1 METVVSQASH
11 VSPALGLLQTLLMPS
26 CGRRP
31 SRILPW
37 MRRRRD
43 SWFMVAS
50 RVAAARQC
58 GRVDS
63 STERRP
69 VRLRWTRR
77 VTIMAKPRPE
87 KKPEPA
93 APGTTRILPIQRQL
107 GDRVTDATGEW
118 EVITRPY
125 VSAGGKLASA
135 HVRKIGRP
143 ETTALRTWSAH
154 ERIAVKRGAA

>member
-43 SWFMVAS
+43 SWSIVAS
-50 RVAAARQC
+50 RVAAAREC
-58 GRVDS
+58 GRGDS

-69 VRLRWTRR
+69 ARDVDNALERGG
-77 VTIMAKPRPE
+77 V
-87 KKPEPA
+87 
-93 APGTTRILPIQRQL
+93 
-107 GDRVTDATGEW
+107 ATGQ
-118 EVITRPY
+118 
-125 VSAGGKLASA
+125 
-135 HVRKIGRP
+135 GRVQ
-143 ETTALRTWSAH
+143 EGA
-154 ERIAVKRGAA
+154 GAAERDPARGMV